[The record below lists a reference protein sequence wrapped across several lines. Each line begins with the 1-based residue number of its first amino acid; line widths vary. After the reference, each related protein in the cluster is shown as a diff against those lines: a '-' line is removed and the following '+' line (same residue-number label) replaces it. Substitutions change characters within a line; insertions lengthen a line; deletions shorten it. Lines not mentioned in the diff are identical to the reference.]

1 MTIIRRATEADIGTV
16 ARTYGRAF
24 ADDPVMRWLIPDD
37 DEYEA
42 IQVPFFGALARRW
55 LFHGTLWCTDDGV
68 AVAGWNPP
76 GRPGAVVVD
85 PTPVHHP
92 DWRIE
97 RFIALRTVI
106 DANTPPETHWHLNM
120 IATHPDWQRRGL
132 AGALMSTV
140 FEVADEAG
148 LPCYLE
154 TETPENV
161 AYYRHHGFEVRTEW
175 DAATADSQGP
185 HMWGM
190 LRPSRDQVRE
200 RVTGFRDERAPVAE
214 DRRHRVQHPPGA

>member
-1 MTIIRRATEADIGTV
+1 MTTIRRATEADLTTV
-16 ARTYGRAF
+16 SRTYGRAF
-24 ADDPVMRWLIPDD
+24 VDDPVMRWLIPDD

-42 IQVPFFGALARRW
+42 IQVRFFGALARRW

-76 GRPGAVVVD
+76 GRPEADVVD
-85 PTPVHHP
+85 PTPVDHP

-106 DANTPPETHWHLNM
+106 DANTPNELHWHLNM

-132 AGALMSTV
+132 AGALMTTV
-140 FEVADEAG
+140 FEIADDAG

-161 AYYRHHGFEVRTEW
+161 AYYRHHGFEVRSEW

-190 LRPSRDQVRE
+190 LRP
-200 RVTGFRDERAPVAE
+200 P
-214 DRRHRVQHPPGA
+214 H